1 MIKEGDQVRHK
12 DGTINGGLT
21 MSVLEVESGKAKCP
35 HIDPK
40 TKDFVDDWFDLDEL
54 ILVHEGDGGFIDL
67 NDRVSTY
74 RMEHLH
80 FF

>member
-1 MIKEGDQVRHK
+1 
-12 DGTINGGLT
+12 

-67 NDRVSTY
+67 NDRVST
-74 RMEHLH
+74 
-80 FF
+80 